1 MDIVIPTLIMI
12 IVFTDLVKSVANA
25 ISMIKLKKVIPAKFH
40 DEIKEMYSWV
50 NVAERTE
57 KVWHELSMLILVNG
71 VFNKC
76 TKQKMVGFL

>member
-57 KVWHELSMLILVNG
+57 KVWHELSTLMLVNG
-71 VFNKC
+71 ASNEC
-76 TKQKMVGFL
+76 TK